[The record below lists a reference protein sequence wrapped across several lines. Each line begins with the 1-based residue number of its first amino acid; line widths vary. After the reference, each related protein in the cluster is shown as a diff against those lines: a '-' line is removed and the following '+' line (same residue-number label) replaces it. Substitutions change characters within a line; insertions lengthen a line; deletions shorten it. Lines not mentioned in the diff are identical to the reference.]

1 MDVETLYCHH
11 ETTRFSRGG
20 DKGDSYMHYVYHPPP
35 FPPQENLLV
44 SWWNIMII
52 PCLFV

>member
-1 MDVETLYCHH
+1 MLKLYIV
-11 ETTRFSRGG
+11 TTRQRDFLVVGAG
-20 DKGDSYMHYVYHPPP
+20 GDSYMHYVYHPPP

-44 SWWNIMII
+44 SWWNIMIC